1 MTTTQHDI
9 QSALDRLNALV
20 GSKDM
25 GIVNAFDDDADVL
38 LAGSEADEVM
48 RGKPALTAFFEAMFA
63 RPVTIGWDWTRI
75 DGSSQGNV
83 FWLFAEGHAVLDH
96 DGTVTRIP
104 YRLSGVLVRRD
115 GNLHWRLFHGAE
127 PRA

>member
-38 LAGSEADEVM
+38 LAGSETDEVM

-96 DGTVTRIP
+96 DGTITSIP

-127 PRA
+127 PRG